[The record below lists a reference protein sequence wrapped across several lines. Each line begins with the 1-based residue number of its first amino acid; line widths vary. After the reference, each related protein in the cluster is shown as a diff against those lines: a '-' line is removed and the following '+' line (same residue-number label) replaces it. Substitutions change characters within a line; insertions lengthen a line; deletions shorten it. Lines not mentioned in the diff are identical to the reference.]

1 MDPLFSWERRD
12 GAGVLDLKVRL
23 ELMFFGEFYH
33 TLDEKGRLT
42 IPADY
47 RKLLAGEDGAM
58 LMRGLEKNLILISAE
73 SFLKLNQ
80 SMNQLSI
87 TDPSARL
94 LRRVFFSGAAKVAF
108 DKIGRILVPQYL
120 RSYAVIENEVVIAGV
135 GNYVEIWSPEFWADQ
150 QAQFNDPSV
159 TASRFIGFNLTSL

>member
-1 MDPLFSWERRD
+1 
-12 GAGVLDLKVRL
+12 
-23 ELMFFGEFYH
+23 MFFGEFYH

-47 RKLLAGEDGAM
+47 RRLLAGEDGAM
-58 LMRGLEKNLILISAE
+58 LMRGLEKNLILISSE

-80 SMNQLSI
+80 SMSQLSI

-94 LRRVFFSGAAKVAF
+94 LRRVFFSGAAKVMF

-120 RSYAVIENEVVIAGV
+120 RSFAVIENEAVIAGV

-159 TASRFIGFNLTSL
+159 TASRFIAFNLTSE